1 MVQEINQEGKPRS
14 AEEHQKGGAFTGAG
28 GRSVSKQHFDEQ
40 VGEAVDEADA
50 WGIAGGQWRS
60 LGPIQQFTMLCGC
73 RIDFELV
80 MLMATVGILLKI
92 MHIMRKKIE
101 ITRNAMDWLRM
112 KARER
117 RMHVRIRAQEQA
129 RTGIYFES
137 DGGEE
142 SEEEEFQLEDEM
154 HIRMVTSEDAGGD
167 NMEQEEQ
174 HESEPA
180 EEDRE
185 VDVND
190 YDYAMDVKLEGG
202 CGAEHLPEEASE
214 DEMEEVE
221 IEADIPEEPEEE
233 DYETDYGSV
242 ALAMED
248 EEVYRDLDP
257 ESYDEYRWEC
267 LGNAVG
273 VGHYV
278 LKKRDVR
285 AHADP
290 TCSSTWWPG
299 GAHQGGGLLE
309 REAPLHD
316 AL

>member
-1 MVQEINQEGKPRS
+1 
-14 AEEHQKGGAFTGAG
+14 
-28 GRSVSKQHFDEQ
+28 
-40 VGEAVDEADA
+40 
-50 WGIAGGQWRS
+50 
-60 LGPIQQFTMLCGC
+60 
-73 RIDFELV
+73 
-80 MLMATVGILLKI
+80 
-92 MHIMRKKIE
+92 
-101 ITRNAMDWLRM
+101 
-112 KARER
+112 
-117 RMHVRIRAQEQA
+117 
-129 RTGIYFES
+129 
-137 DGGEE
+137 
-142 SEEEEFQLEDEM
+142 M

-278 LKKRDVR
+278 VKKRDWR

-316 AL
+316 ALRPARSHLENGWKKQKCQTSGWQSTTAGAMSMTRTTREPKQMMKTDLRCQNREMKLKEVNQKMTWFG